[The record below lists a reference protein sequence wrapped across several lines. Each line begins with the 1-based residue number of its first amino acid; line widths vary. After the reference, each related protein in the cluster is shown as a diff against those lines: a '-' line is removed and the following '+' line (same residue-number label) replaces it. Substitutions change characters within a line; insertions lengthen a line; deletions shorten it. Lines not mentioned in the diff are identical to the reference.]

1 MKLRWLGAWAV
12 IGTLNITGCASAED
26 FSKTYQEYNSTFERQ
41 QGHTIHVVPRDGYK
55 LHAREYLPV
64 GSPPDSASF
73 VLMHGF
79 PDSLHL
85 YDQLAP
91 LLATKSRVITFDFLG
106 WGNSEKPVDHV
117 YNVASLR
124 RDLEAVIEHFALKE
138 VRLVVHDA
146 SGPPGIDY
154 VLDNQAKTAELIVL
168 NTIYGPSNKHV
179 IPPSID
185 RFSTPGLRRYL
196 LVRGATIS
204 DSRWQDAL
212 STQVG
217 AFFADPLVREKYLPI
232 FVHQALRIRPAFFG
246 LTKVWKAEI
255 QGRAGRL
262 EQLRELG
269 VPTKTIFGA
278 SDPYL
283 NPDLARELNQII
295 PKSKLYLVASAGHYV
310 QLDRPAEVAR
320 LILGE

>member
-1 MKLRWLGAWAV
+1 MTHQDR
-12 IGTLNITGCASAED
+12 
-26 FSKTYQEYNSTFERQ
+26 
-41 QGHTIHVVPRDGYK
+41 
-55 LHAREYLPV
+55 
-64 GSPPDSASF
+64 
-73 VLMHGF
+73 
-79 PDSLHL
+79 
-85 YDQLAP
+85 
-91 LLATKSRVITFDFLG
+91 
-106 WGNSEKPVDHV
+106 
-117 YNVASLR
+117 
-124 RDLEAVIEHFALKE
+124 
-138 VRLVVHDA
+138 
-146 SGPPGIDY
+146 PGIDY

-217 AFFADPLVREKYLPI
+217 AFFAESARPRE
-232 FVHQALRIRPAFFG
+232 VSTDIRPSGASDSPCHFWPDQG
-246 LTKVWKAEI
+246 WKAEI

-269 VPTKTIFGA
+269 VPTKIIFGA